1 MQWSLWLS
9 LYLLQTFCKFIFLF
23 QRGGKNQ
30 QYYNEFKELKT
41 VNCFFISFKIETV
54 TSTVTSYF
62 LYIELWCRCGW
73 CRFESGLCTSMF
85 SPITLKQ
92 QNPKNKIKGFNFFEH
107 SGLKYFRLTC
117 WTEWQTHSD
126 SLSLWRI
133 PEHIIKPQMSIQEE
147 HHNIKSHIHHSFP
160 ALLFICTSEQ
170 MFTLFHL
177 KFTCKHTC
185 MCTFWHLK
193 EVWQQCA
200 TWTDFLQCTEREKRE
215 SDRSPRNVLL
225 SSVWSTGLLTHAV
238 YCWDCEG
245 SVYPVSQSLTS
256 SLKLHGL
263 SLSTLQKI

>member
-1 MQWSLWLS
+1 MQVWVMQVWVWLV
-9 LYLLQTFCKFIFLF
+9 YL
-23 QRGGKNQ
+23 
-30 QYYNEFKELKT
+30 
-41 VNCFFISFKIETV
+41 
-54 TSTVTSYF
+54 
-62 LYIELWCRCGW
+62 
-73 CRFESGLCTSMF
+73 MF

-92 QNPKNKIKGFNFFEH
+92 QNPKNKIKGFDFFEH

-185 MCTFWHLK
+185 MCAFWHLK

-200 TWTDFLQCTEREKRE
+200 TWTDFSQCTEREKRE

-263 SLSTLQKI
+263 SLSTLQKIQRD